1 MGPLSRGAQYPMS
14 DRTFRRTMHK
24 SLLALLLALLLTPL
38 ASLPLWIG
46 DSTDLEPLQRAVQPS
61 ETSTPIALAALTGPA
76 LIEELTSD
84 ALFQLSVP
92 AVAVA
97 RTHVDKSAPLELAR
111 EPGHLPTGLLL
122 DVAASEEEF
131 AAHYAGLPIEEL
143 VRQVYRIDQVVSA
156 KLDAPPVEDPLKRVR
171 LLELSTETDALLH
184 ERKWLNGA
192 LQAYTRAE
200 DNGAPVPTPVSLE
213 RFVERHRDKDME
225 DLHVLQVQVQ
235 RSHKLLHRRAIDA
248 LFDEGSYTVDKGGP
262 NL

>member
-1 MGPLSRGAQYPMS
+1 MGLLARGVQDHMSARTSRS
-14 DRTFRRTMHK
+14 TMHK
-24 SLLALLLALLLTPL
+24 SLLALTLTPL
-38 ASLPLWIG
+38 ATLPLWMG
-46 DSTDLEPLQRAVQPS
+46 DSTDLEPLQRVVQPS

-76 LIEELTSD
+76 LLERLTSD
-84 ALFQLSVP
+84 ARFQLSVP

-97 RTHVDKSAPLELAR
+97 GTHASKSAPLELAR

-248 LFDEGSYTVDKGGP
+248 LFDEGSYTVSKP
-262 NL
+262 ILNM